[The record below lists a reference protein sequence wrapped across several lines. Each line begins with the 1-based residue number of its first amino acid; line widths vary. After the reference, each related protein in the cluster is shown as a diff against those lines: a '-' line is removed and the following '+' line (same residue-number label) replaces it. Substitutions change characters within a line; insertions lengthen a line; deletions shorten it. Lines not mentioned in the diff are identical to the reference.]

1 MFQNCFKIED
11 FMQTSDNNS
20 ELRVTMVVCN
30 KLEEIEVITIMGVL
44 RISLVRQNSL
54 FWEACQDGKSEKNI
68 RLEICL
74 FQYDAYKP
82 LAILLNERGNMSGMI
97 TQLDELVS
105 DWTTILR
112 GFQLMDHT
120 SFDGH
125 YLSFCASR

>member
-1 MFQNCFKIED
+1 
-11 FMQTSDNNS
+11 MQTSDNKS

-30 KLEEIEVITIMGVL
+30 KLEEIEVIAIMGVL

-54 FWEACQDGKSEKNI
+54 FREVCQDGKSEKKNI

-74 FQYDAYKP
+74 FQYDAYKL

-105 DWTTILR
+105 D
-112 GFQLMDHT
+112 
-120 SFDGH
+120 
-125 YLSFCASR
+125 